1 MIRTFIAKRL
11 IHEFIHHI
19 VAQVK
24 TKFHHESE
32 AESSQSMQS
41 LIAGIDSLLLAEDGV
56 KKKEKGRNELCE
68 FPRYKILSGTNLV
81 VVTKELHHTIY
92 CYIYI
97 WGCNARDHPKSHQ
110 EEGSLLL
117 LGSD

>member
-32 AESSQSMQS
+32 AESCQSMQS